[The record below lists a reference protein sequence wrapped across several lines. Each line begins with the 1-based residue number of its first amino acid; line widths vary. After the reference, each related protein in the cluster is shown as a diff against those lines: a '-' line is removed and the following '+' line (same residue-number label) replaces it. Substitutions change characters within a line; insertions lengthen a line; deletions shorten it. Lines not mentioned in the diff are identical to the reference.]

1 MKPIFNPGDQK
12 VFRSR
17 GEPRPPRLAALAYLV
32 LALGGAGLGVVLLV
46 AGQLAGGLVL
56 LGIGLGAAALIL
68 KGEISERLMER
79 RMRERTNKK

>member
-1 MKPIFNPGDQK
+1 M
-12 VFRSR
+12 
-17 GEPRPPRLAALAYLV
+17 
-32 LALGGAGLGVVLLV
+32 LV

-79 RMRERTNKK
+79 RMRERANKK